1 MFLHGHLF
9 EDVYMSQPPG
19 FAHPQF
25 PNQVCKLKKAL
36 YGLKQSPTAWFSCL
50 SSRLLALG
58 FRGMRSDSSLFIYHS
73 AIVTIYFLIYVD
85 DLIVITSQPS
95 AIDDLLCHL
104 KSDFTIKDLGNL
116 NFFLAVEVLPNS
128 KGLILSQKRYVIDPL
143 KKTKMLEAKPISSP
157 MAQSTSLST
166 YPNICIAPH
175 HFTGNL
181 SNAFCII
188 LNKRHH
194 GLQLKCSS
202 SIPSKPFL
210 MLIGLVAM
218 MIGAQLGVFVFFL
231 VIILFPGIVK
241 KQKTVARSSTEVEY
255 KTLANATA
263 KDKWFCALLYELG
276 TPVPR
281 SPVLWC
287 INIGATYLSSN
298 PVFHTR
304 TKHDEIDFHF
314 VRDMVA
320 NGSLVI
326 HLLSSKDQLADIF
339 TKRLSSSRF
348 ALRQTNLN
356 VLPAQLHLRGRV
368 KDQS

>member
-1 MFLHGHLF
+1 
-9 EDVYMSQPPG
+9 
-19 FAHPQF
+19 
-25 PNQVCKLKKAL
+25 
-36 YGLKQSPTAWFSCL
+36 
-50 SSRLLALG
+50 
-58 FRGMRSDSSLFIYHS
+58 
-73 AIVTIYFLIYVD
+73 
-85 DLIVITSQPS
+85 
-95 AIDDLLCHL
+95 
-104 KSDFTIKDLGNL
+104 
-116 NFFLAVEVLPNS
+116 
-128 KGLILSQKRYVIDPL
+128 
-143 KKTKMLEAKPISSP
+143 
-157 MAQSTSLST
+157 
-166 YPNICIAPH
+166 
-175 HFTGNL
+175 
-181 SNAFCII
+181 
-188 LNKRHH
+188 
-194 GLQLKCSS
+194 
-202 SIPSKPFL
+202 
-210 MLIGLVAM
+210 
-218 MIGAQLGVFVFFL
+218 MIGAQLGVFVFYL

-241 KQKTVARSSTEVEY
+241 KRKTVARSSTEVEY

-263 KDKWFCALLYELG
+263 KDKWLCALFYELG

-326 HLLSSKDQLADIF
+326 HFLSSKDQLADIF

-356 VLPAQLHLRGRV
+356 VLPVQLHLRGRV